1 MTWVRSLIACS
12 AMLALTAA
20 RLWAA
25 VDPAVLE
32 AERERVAAIERVRS
46 TVLAVFPASGE
57 GGGSGVVISADG
69 YALTN
74 FHVVSGAGEHLK
86 CGMADGKLYDAVL
99 VGLDPTGDIA
109 LLKLF
114 GRDDFPHA
122 ELGDSDALRVGDE
135 ALVMGNP
142 FLLAADYQPT
152 VTYGIISGTHRYQY
166 PAGTVLEYADC
177 IQTDASINPGNS
189 GGPLFNG
196 QGQLVGI
203 NGRGSFEKRGRVNV
217 GVGYAISINQI
228 KNFLGQLKGGRIVD
242 HATLGAVVSTDPDG
256 RVIVTDILEESDAY
270 RRGLRYGDEI
280 ISFGGRTISTV
291 NAFKNALGIFPQGWR
306 LPLSYRRDGVRHDV
320 LVRLRSVHSD
330 GELAELAGQKTAP
343 PNPQEKPPEEP
354 EQSPGEEQPDG
365 DPPQPDV
372 PPRIAQLRQGPPKPK
387 TPEIIKQH
395 FVERRGYANGYF
407 NRLNLER
414 VWNAF
419 VARGSFAGAAGRW
432 TIEGEVEGGGGVRL
446 VLDDTSV
453 RATVPA
459 GEVALASADD
469 LSTALDPPGSGG
481 LLTAL
486 HLWRRLLV
494 TGPDEFGELHYEG
507 TAPVVGFEGL
517 AEVLRGTHA
526 NVEATF
532 AFDPADGHLLALEMF
547 SADDADPCE
556 IYFSDYREVDG
567 RPMPGRIEVRH
578 ADEVYVVM
586 LPESFELEASVA
598 DTNEEVEP

>member
-1 MTWVRSLIACS
+1 MTWARSLVICFAV
-12 AMLALTAA
+12 LTLVAA
-20 RLWAA
+20 PLWAA

-32 AERERVAAIERVRS
+32 AERARVAAIELVRP
-46 TVLAVFPASGE
+46 TVLAVFPANGE

-122 ELGDSDALRVGDE
+122 ELGDSDALRAGDE

-196 QGQLVGI
+196 AGQLVGI

-242 HATLGAVVSTDPDG
+242 HATLGAVVSTAPDG

-343 PNPQEKPPEEP
+343 PTPQEKPPEEP
-354 EQSPGEEQPDG
+354 KQSPGEEQPDG
-365 DPPQPDV
+365 EAPNPGV

-446 VLDDTSV
+446 VLDDASV
-453 RATVPA
+453 RATVPT

-486 HLWRRLLV
+486 HLWRRLLI

-517 AEVLRGTHA
+517 ADVLRGTYA

-567 RPMPGRIEVRH
+567 RPMPGRIEIRH
-578 ADEVYVVM
+578 ADEVYAVM
-586 LPESFELEASVA
+586 LPETFQLEAAANDV
-598 DTNEEVEP
+598 NEKVEP